1 MHTWINQN
9 THRDPTCPLCQKL
22 ISTCSR
28 NFPITNFHPK
38 IIPRDKTALDLINNN
53 NQVESG
59 DEAAASSPASVPG

>member
-38 IIPRDKTALDLINNN
+38 IIPRPPTDKNN

-59 DEAAASSPASVPG
+59 DEASASSPASVPG